1 MSVDWKTY
9 VLPDRVDLG
18 TDSGLHAFLVAH
30 AEAPVR
36 LSAVGLRRLDTR
48 LIEYLI
54 AVARDWAARG
64 QAFALG
70 DLAPAQA
77 KALVRIG
84 VTPDILP
91 WQEARP

>member
-9 VLPDRVDLG
+9 VLPERVELVA
-18 TDSGLHAFLVAH
+18 DSGLHAFLLAH

-36 LSAVGLRRLDTR
+36 LSAAGLRRLDTR

-64 QAFALG
+64 QGFTLG

-77 KALVRIG
+77 AALLRIG
-84 VTPDILP
+84 VTAEILP
-91 WQEARP
+91 RQEARA